1 MLDSALNQAHEKTWL
16 NETLDAGF
24 SYAIS
29 SNQLLCQRQSKFQHI
44 EVHDTPSFGH
54 LLRID
59 GSFMASE
66 KDEFFYHENLVHIPA
81 CTHARPESAL
91 IIGGGDGGSA
101 EELLKHNTIQSI
113 KLVEIDQAVLDVS
126 RPYLRGV
133 HHGVLDEVGG
143 DPRLEVFVADGLEYM
158 RSSQALYDLIIL
170 DLTDPGGPSQCLYT
184 TDFYR
189 HCAARLKAG
198 GLLSLQV
205 ASPFAQP
212 ERVASTLTALTK
224 TFSTVRPYMVSIP
237 LSGGQWMMASASQ
250 SLDPAALSV
259 GQVDTVIRSR
269 KLRHLQYYNGHT
281 HQAAMALPNFVRD
294 MVAPTSALWIS

>member
-1 MLDSALNQAHEKTWL
+1 MLDSALALEPEKTWL

-29 SNQLLCQRQSKFQHI
+29 SNQLLCKRQSKFQQI

-81 CTHARPESAL
+81 CTHEGPVSAL
-91 IIGGGDGGSA
+91 VIGGGDGGSA
-101 EELLKHNTIQSI
+101 EELLKHNTIKSV
-113 KLVEIDQAVLDVS
+113 KLVELDQAVLDVS

-143 DPRLEVFVADGLEYM
+143 DPRLEIFVADGLEYM
-158 RSSQALYDLIIL
+158 RSSQDLYDLIVL
-170 DLTDPGGPSQCLYT
+170 DLTDPGGPSQSLYSA
-184 TDFYR
+184 DFYH
-189 HCAARLKAG
+189 HCAKRLKPD

-212 ERVASTLTALTK
+212 QRVASTLTALTQA
-224 TFSTVRPYMVSIP
+224 FSKVRPYMVSIP
-237 LSGGQWMMASASQ
+237 LSGGQWMMACASQ
-250 SLDPAALSV
+250 TLDPATLSV
-259 GQVDTVIRSR
+259 GQVDTAIRSR
-269 KLRHLQYYNGHT
+269 KLRHLQHYNGHT

-294 MVAPTSALWIS
+294 MVAPTSALWVS

>member
-1 MLDSALNQAHEKTWL
+1 MLDSALALEPEKTWL

-29 SNQLLCQRQSKFQHI
+29 SNQLLCQRQSKFQQI

-81 CTHARPESAL
+81 CTHEGPVSAL
-91 IIGGGDGGSA
+91 VIGGGDGGSA
-101 EELLKHNTIQSI
+101 EELLKHNTIKSV

-143 DPRLEVFVADGLEYM
+143 DPRLEIFVADGLEYM
-158 RSSQALYDLIIL
+158 RSSQDLYDLIVL
-170 DLTDPGGPSQCLYT
+170 DLTDPGGPSQSLYSA
-184 TDFYR
+184 DFYH
-189 HCAARLKAG
+189 HCAKRLKPD

-212 ERVASTLTALTK
+212 QRVASTLTALTQA
-224 TFSTVRPYMVSIP
+224 FSKVRPYMVSIP
-237 LSGGQWMMASASQ
+237 LSGGQWMMACASQ
-250 SLDPAALSV
+250 TLDPATLSV
-259 GQVDTVIRSR
+259 GQVDTAIRSR
-269 KLRHLQYYNGHT
+269 KLRHLQHYNGHT

-294 MVAPTSALWIS
+294 MVAPTSALWVS